1 MTELNHDLPYKSKN
15 QGAAHMCGHDG
26 HTACLVGFVPL
37 LLSKIEEIPRNKK
50 VRLLF
55 QPA

>member
-1 MTELNHDLPYKSKN
+1 
-15 QGAAHMCGHDG
+15 MCGHDG
-26 HTACLVGFVPL
+26 HTATLAALIPL
-37 LLSKIEEIPRNKK
+37 FLNEAKNIPCNKK